1 MRRSGLQNQGFS
13 DRCCGCSWIA
23 PITCDFRDHERSSS
37 VVVSGYL
44 DTFSGPKVS
53 KRSVIALR
61 VAPGWE
67 DHQVRCRGGWRRSGP
82 PVLVITPSPAGPIR
96 RRHSQIMHAGVV
108 GHPVDLAEPDRAAI
122 RGQPSM
128 RPAATSV
135 SSVPGPPCGSPGGR
149 STGCPTLSTRPRP
162 CLWPAI
168 PEICPPGEGTSCL
181 DRAAVADVT
190 RLGGRRSV
198 R

>member
-1 MRRSGLQNQGFS
+1 MLGRRELCRHAAGCGRPSPQNQGFS

-23 PITCDFRDHERSSS
+23 PVSCDFRDHERSSS

-67 DHQVRCRGGWRRSGP
+67 DHQARCRGGWRRSGP
-82 PVLVITPSPAGPIR
+82 PVLVITPSPAGPVR

-135 SSVPGPPCGSPGGR
+135 SSVPGSPCGSPGGDR
-149 STGCPTLSTRPRP
+149 RDAPP
-162 CLWPAI
+162 
-168 PEICPPGEGTSCL
+168 CPPGPGHACGRPS
-181 DRAAVADVT
+181 
-190 RLGGRRSV
+190 RRSA
-198 R
+198 RPARARLAWTGLR